1 MKSWTTIEYLVN
13 TYGYLA
19 ILLGTFFEGE
29 TILVV
34 GGFIAH
40 LGYLKLPY
48 VMAVAFIGSFSG
60 DQLFFILGRVKG
72 QKILSRFK
80 KAQSR
85 VDKIHVFLH
94 RYNNLIMIGFR
105 FIYGIRILTPI
116 VLGTNHKIKASRFL
130 VLNTIGALVWSIV
143 VSAGG
148 YLFGE
153 ALELILKDIKRYEL
167 TIIIGMVIIGSL
179 GWIIHRVI
187 GKKRWGD

>member
-1 MKSWTTIEYLVN
+1 MRSLTTIETLVN
-13 TYGYLA
+13 SYGYLA
-19 ILLGTFFEGE
+19 IVLGTFFEGE

-48 VMAVAFIGSFSG
+48 VMAAAFVGSFSG
-60 DQLFFILGRVKG
+60 DQLFFILGRMKG

-80 KAQSR
+80 KAQNR
-85 VDKIHVFLH
+85 VNKIHVFLH

-116 VLGTNHKIKASRFL
+116 VLGTNHTIKASRFL
-130 VLNTIGALVWSIV
+130 LFNTIGALVWSIA

-153 ALELILKDIKRYEL
+153 ALHIIIKDIKEYQF
-167 TIIIGMVIIGSL
+167 IVIIGILILGSL
-179 GWIIHRVI
+179 GWILHRFI
-187 GKKRWGD
+187 GRYR